1 MKPNLSVIGSPP
13 ATDTVQTL
21 EYLLDL
27 ARRGE
32 LIGIAFV
39 GMYKRRRIQT
49 GTTGEASRSP
59 VFTIGAVRVLEQS
72 IIHHLGAGY

>member
-1 MKPNLSVIGSPP
+1 MKPPLSIIGDRP

-21 EYLLDL
+21 EELLAL

-39 GMYKRRRIQT
+39 GMYTRRRIQT
-49 GTTGEASRSP
+49 GTTGEATRSP

-72 IIHHLGAGY
+72 IIHHLGPGY